1 MHSSRLAFMVA
12 LQVAKR
18 ETDVETKLIALELLG
33 KVNVFLNPR

>member
-1 MHSSRLAFMVA
+1 MVA